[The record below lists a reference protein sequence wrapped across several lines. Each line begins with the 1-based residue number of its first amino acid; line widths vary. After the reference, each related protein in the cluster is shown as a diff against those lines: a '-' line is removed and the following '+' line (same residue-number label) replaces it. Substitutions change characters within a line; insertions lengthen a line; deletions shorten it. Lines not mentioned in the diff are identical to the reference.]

1 MKNGSLEDLIGDINK
16 MSITLQTAQD
26 ALNAWIRA
34 DLAVAKGQSYSMNG
48 RSLTLANTR
57 EIREQI
63 HYWERRVAAFSNVKQ
78 HTNIVLANFRD

>member
-1 MKNGSLEDLIGDINK
+1 MALTLEQA
-16 MSITLQTAQD
+16 QTALD
-26 ALNAWIRA
+26 AWIAA

-63 HYWERRVAAFSNVKQ
+63 QYWERRVQAFQQVIQNNQQAALADFSDV
-78 HTNIVLANFRD
+78 

>member
-1 MKNGSLEDLIGDINK
+1 VKNGSLEDLIGDINK
-16 MSITLQTAQD
+16 MSITSQTAQD
-26 ALNAWIRA
+26 ALNAWIKA

-63 HYWERRVAAFSNVKQ
+63 HYWERRVSAFLNAKQ
-78 HTNIVLANFRD
+78 HNNVVLANFRD